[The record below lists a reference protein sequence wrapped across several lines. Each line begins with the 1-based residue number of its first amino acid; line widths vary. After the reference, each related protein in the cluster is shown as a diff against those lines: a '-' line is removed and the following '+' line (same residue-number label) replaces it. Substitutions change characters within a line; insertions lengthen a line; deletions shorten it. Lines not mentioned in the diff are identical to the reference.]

1 MKELNLSMDVVPKAI
16 QSVSFSRF
24 GKYQPAENVHW
35 KNFIKLAAT
44 QQLPQNFQ
52 IFTGAVELIVRFT
65 FPPLKSFS
73 KKKLQEIETGGT
85 FYKTT
90 KPDLQDN
97 LMKGL
102 CDALTGVIWN
112 DDAQIC
118 IVNTRKVYGKKGNI
132 SIIVREI
139 DE

>member
-1 MKELNLSMDVVPKAI
+1 MKELTLTMDVVPKAI
-16 QSVSFSRF
+16 QSVRFSRF
-24 GKYQPAENVHW
+24 GKYQPIQNVHW
-35 KNFIKLAAT
+35 KAFIRLAAT
-44 QQLPQNFQ
+44 QQLPQDFK
-52 IFTGAVELIVRFT
+52 IFTGAVELIVCFK

-73 KKKLQEIETGGT
+73 KKKLQDIEIGGT

-90 KPDLQDN
+90 KPDLNDN

-102 CDALTGVIWN
+102 CDALTGVVWN
-112 DDAQIC
+112 DDNQIC
-118 IVNTRKVYGKKGNI
+118 IVNSRKVYGKQGNI

>member
-1 MKELNLSMDVVPKAI
+1 MKELTLSMDVVPKAI
-16 QSVSFSRF
+16 QSVRFSRF
-24 GKYQPAENVHW
+24 GKYQPIQNVHW
-35 KNFIKLAAT
+35 KAFIRLAAT
-44 QQLPQNFQ
+44 QQLPEDFQ

-90 KPDLQDN
+90 KPDLNDN

-102 CDALTGVIWN
+102 CDALTGVVWN
-112 DDAQIC
+112 DDNQIA
-118 IVNTRKVYGKKGNI
+118 IVNTRKVYGKQGNI